1 MQTPPPPPAPDNKNP
16 VTWPLVINLGLLLL
30 VAVMGGVNLLP
41 GAVGVLVLI
50 NGVAGLINLLAG
62 NRLHYALAFFLSALL
77 LLLIGAG
84 ICGILLSN
92 MGPMN

>member
-1 MQTPPPPPAPDNKNP
+1 METPTQPPAPNDKKAI
-16 VTWPLVINLGLLLL
+16 TWPLILNLGLLLL
-30 VAVMGGVNLLP
+30 VAVVGGTGMLP

-92 MGPMN
+92 MGSMH